1 MRYVLI
7 ILMAAGIAGGGYYFY
22 QSRHLILPGPA
33 APREIPTA
41 VVEPRNI
48 EFIIT
53 AAGDIGPA
61 DQVSVRMEV
70 NGRIAELPVDIGDQV
85 KKGELLCQLD
95 DRDLQIERDQRLT
108 EIAGAKLQIE
118 SARLRLEKA
127 QRDYDRAMKLY
138 EERVVAREEFDNLK
152 TELDAARN
160 QVDVAGNNLERAEK
174 GLKLV
179 EDRITKTRMLAPF
192 DCTVLTRP
200 VSLGQTVSGAAGFNS
215 GTEIMT
221 IANLNDM
228 VVNAHINQADVVR
241 LQPGQKVEIQVESLP
256 GLKLVG
262 RLERIAP
269 QATIRNNIKGFA
281 TRIQIKDMDPRVRP
295 GMTATLSIPVASVT
309 NALAVPLAAVFTED
323 GQRFVLVKTPSGIE
337 RRDVTIGI
345 YDYQFAE
352 AQSGLQS
359 GETVLLEMPRE
370 GFEEFKKSGSD
381 SGLKAGAEKG
391 KNGKALG
398 GNVGGGGPRRGGS

>member
-1 MRYVLI
+1 MRFVLI
-7 ILMAAGIAGGGYYFY
+7 ILVVLGTVGGGYYFY
-22 QSRHLILPGPA
+22 QSRHTLLPGPA

-41 VVEPRNI
+41 LVEPRDI
-48 EFIIT
+48 EFVIT

-70 NGRIAELPVDIGDQV
+70 NGRISVLPVDIGDQV

-108 EIAGAKLQIE
+108 EISGAKLQIE
-118 SARLRLEKA
+118 SASLRLEKA
-127 QRDYDRAMKLY
+127 QRDYDRAVKLY
-138 EERVVAREEFDNLK
+138 EERVVAKEEFDNLK

-160 QVDVAGNNLERAEK
+160 QVEVARNNLERAEK
-174 GLKLV
+174 ALKLV

-221 IANLNDM
+221 IANLNEM

-241 LQPGQKVEIQVESLP
+241 LQQGQRVEIQVESLP
-256 GLKLVG
+256 GLKLEG
-262 RLERIAP
+262 RVERIAP

-295 GMTATLSIPVASVT
+295 GMTATLTIPVASVT
-309 NALAVPLAAVFTED
+309 NALAVPLAAVFTEE
-323 GQRFVLVKTPSGIE
+323 GQRFVLVQGASGVE
-337 RRDVTIGI
+337 RRDVNVGI
-345 YDYQFAE
+345 FDYQYAE
-352 AQSGLQS
+352 VQSGLKA
-359 GETVLLEMPRE
+359 GERVLLEMPRE
-370 GFEEFKKSGSD
+370 GFEELKKASTNTFKAS
-381 SGLKAGAEKG
+381 AEGGKG
-391 KNGKALG
+391 GKGLG
-398 GNVGGGGPRRGGS
+398 GNPGGGPRRGGS

>member
-1 MRYVLI
+1 MRFVLI
-7 ILMAAGIAGGGYYFY
+7 ILLVLGMAGGGYYFY
-22 QSRHLILPGPA
+22 QSRHSILPGPA
-33 APREIPTA
+33 APREVPTA
-41 VVEPRNI
+41 VVEPRDI
-48 EFIIT
+48 EFVIT

-70 NGRIAELPVDIGDQV
+70 NGRIAVLPVDIGDRV

-108 EIAGAKLQIE
+108 EISGAKLQIE

-127 QRDYDRAMKLY
+127 QRDYDRAVKLY
-138 EERVVAREEFDNLK
+138 EEKVVAKEEFDNLK

-160 QVDVAGNNLERAEK
+160 QVEVAGNNLERAEK
-174 GLKLV
+174 ALKLV

-256 GLKLVG
+256 GLKLDG
-262 RLERIAP
+262 RVERIAP

-281 TRIQIKDMDPRVRP
+281 TRIQIQNMDPRVRP
-295 GMTATLSIPVASVT
+295 GMTATLTIPVASVT
-309 NALAVPLAAVFTED
+309 NALAVPLAAVFTEE
-323 GQRFVLVKTPSGIE
+323 GQRFVLIKNGPNIE
-337 RRDVTIGI
+337 RREITVGI
-345 YDYQFAE
+345 FDYQYAE
-352 AQSGLQS
+352 VQ
-359 GETVLLEMPRE
+359 
-370 GFEEFKKSGSD
+370 
-381 SGLKAGAEKG
+381 SGLKAGEVVLMEMPKEGFEELRKPSTNSFKAGIDNSKG
-391 KNGKALG
+391 GKGAG
-398 GNVGGGGPRRGGS
+398 VGGGPGGPRRSGS

>member
-1 MRYVLI
+1 
-7 ILMAAGIAGGGYYFY
+7 
-22 QSRHLILPGPA
+22 
-33 APREIPTA
+33 
-41 VVEPRNI
+41 
-48 EFIIT
+48 
-53 AAGDIGPA
+53 
-61 DQVSVRMEV
+61 
-70 NGRIAELPVDIGDQV
+70 VDIGDRV

-127 QRDYDRAMKLY
+127 QRDYDRALKLF
-138 EERVVAREEFDNLK
+138 EEHVVAKEEFDNLK

-160 QVDVAGNNLERAEK
+160 QVEVAGNNLERAEK
-174 GLKLV
+174 ALKLV

-228 VVNAHINQADVVR
+228 VVNAHINAHINQADVVR

-256 GLKLVG
+256 GVKLDG
-262 RLERIAP
+262 RVERIAP

-295 GMTATLSIPVASVT
+295 GMTATLTIPVASVT
-309 NALAVPLAAVFTED
+309 NALAVPLAAVFTEE
-323 GQRFVLVKTPSGIE
+323 GQRFVLVKGPGGIE
-337 RRDVTIGI
+337 RRDVTVGI
-345 YDYQFAE
+345 FDYQYAE
-352 AQSGLQS
+352 VQSGLKG

-370 GFEEFKKSGSD
+370 GFEELKKSSTNTF
-381 SGLKAGAEKG
+381 KASAEGGKG
-391 KNGKALG
+391 GKGLG
-398 GNVGGGGPRRGGS
+398 GNPGGGPRRGGS